1 MQDPARE
8 VETQAFQQALRHELD
23 PRIATFATYDITTF
37 GHIGGAEAWIA
48 GVLGIAL
55 PIFLFWLL
63 A

>member
-23 PRIATFATYDITTF
+23 RRIATFATYDVTTF
-37 GHIGGAEAWIA
+37 GRIGAAEAWIA
-48 GVLGIAL
+48 GMLGIAL
-55 PIFLFWLL
+55 PVFLFWLL